1 MIFPIYFKQ
10 LSHIT
15 GNYSFFFF
23 FGWMQLI
30 KKKKSKKKKNKNC
43 YIFSIAHRPQ
53 DFFVTFNGA
62 NLKK

>member
-23 FGWMQLI
+23 FWMDAI
-30 KKKKSKKKKNKNC
+30 DKKKKIKKKKKSKLLH
-43 YIFSIAHRPQ
+43 I
-53 DFFVTFNGA
+53 
-62 NLKK
+62 